1 MIKHVNDRG
10 ISHSHTVK
18 VRPNPGA
25 STHDLLDY
33 VKPAM
38 WKKPKALVI
47 HTGMNGIHQEINTM
61 KMIKKLVKVIKET
74 DSEKETEITFS
85 GLMQREYRGFRDQ
98 IEEINVKLKRYC
110 ESKGYRFVENSN
122 IDGGFLNRIKL
133 HLTKRVRLCLVGILP
148 MFSNIFDMH
157 LIVMVSL

>member
-1 MIKHVNDRG
+1 ME
-10 ISHSHTVK
+10 
-18 VRPNPGA
+18 
-25 STHDLLDY
+25 
-33 VKPAM
+33 
-38 WKKPKALVI
+38 KAESLVI
-47 HTGMNGIHQEINTM
+47 HTGTNGIQQKISTI
-61 KMIKKLVKVIKET
+61 KIVKKLVKVIKEI
-74 DSEKETEITFS
+74 DSEKKKTEIIFS
-85 GLMQREYRGFRDQ
+85 GLIQREDHDFRDQ
-98 IEEINVKLKRYC
+98 IEEINGKLKRYC

>member
-1 MIKHVNDRG
+1 M
-10 ISHSHTVK
+10 
-18 VRPNPGA
+18 
-25 STHDLLDY
+25 
-33 VKPAM
+33 
-38 WKKPKALVI
+38 I
-47 HTGMNGIHQEINTM
+47 HTGTNEIQQESNKMNM
-61 KMIKKLVKVIKET
+61 VKKLVKVIKET
-74 DSEKETEITFS
+74 DSQKES
-85 GLMQREYRGFRDQ
+85 GLIQRKDHDFPEQ
-98 IEEINVKLKRYC
+98 IEEINGKLKRYC